1 MKWLWQSKQRDCF
14 AALAMT
20 GKVNYE
26 KTDKS
31 LLDRPVRPD
40 DDRQRGNYDTVSKPE
55 YDRKNEFGN
64 RLATGEFG
72 KI

>member
-1 MKWLWQSKQRDCF
+1 
-14 AALAMT
+14 MT